1 MSKTAS
7 VADAPV
13 DPTAFYEEVKRLH
26 LRPLWL
32 QEAHGPHKLAVPYL
46 WKWPEVRAQ
55 MMRASEVVSTE
66 NVERRVLGLM
76 NPGLESSGRF
86 ATTPNLVA
94 AIQMI
99 MPGETAL
106 AHHHTPAALR
116 IIIEGEGAYTCTDG
130 ERLWMEPGD
139 LILTPAW
146 SYHDHKNEGKGP
158 MIWLDGLD
166 VPLIQAMDTF
176 FFELFPGK
184 RTQPAT
190 QADEASLSRF
200 AAPGMRPANFTW
212 QKNYS
217 PLTKY
222 SWKKTMQAL
231 DDLKEPDPYDGL
243 RLEYFNPHTGG
254 PVMPTIGCY
263 AQKLSA
269 GAHTKKHRHSSSAI
283 YYVFRGSGF
292 SVIEGKRFDWSE
304 RDIFVVPGWHGHEHV
319 NLSAREDAILISYTD
334 EPLLKILGIHREES
348 MDTPNEE
355 KR

>member
-1 MSKTAS
+1 
-7 VADAPV
+7 
-13 DPTAFYEEVKRLH
+13 
-26 LRPLWL
+26 
-32 QEAHGPHKLAVPYL
+32 
-46 WKWPEVRAQ
+46 
-55 MMRASEVVSTE
+55 
-66 NVERRVLGLM
+66 
-76 NPGLESSGRF
+76 
-86 ATTPNLVA
+86 
-94 AIQMI
+94 
-99 MPGETAL
+99 
-106 AHHHTPAALR
+106 
-116 IIIEGEGAYTCTDG
+116 
-130 ERLWMEPGD
+130 
-139 LILTPAW
+139 
-146 SYHDHKNEGKGP
+146 
-158 MIWLDGLD
+158 
-166 VPLIQAMDTF
+166 
-176 FFELFPGK
+176 
-184 RTQPAT
+184 
-190 QADEASLSRF
+190 
-200 AAPGMRPANFTW
+200 
-212 QKNYS
+212 
-217 PLTKY
+217 
-222 SWKKTMQAL
+222 MQAL

>member
-1 MSKTAS
+1 MSKTAAKD
-7 VADAPV
+7 VV
-13 DPTAFYEEVKRLH
+13 DSEAFYEEVKRMH

-32 QEAHGPHKLAVPYL
+32 QQAHGPHKLAVPYL
-46 WKWPEVRAQ
+46 WKWAEVRAQ

-76 NPGLESSGRF
+76 NPGLENSGRF

-116 IIIEGEGAYTCTDG
+116 IIIEGESSYTCTDG

-146 SYHDHKNEGKGP
+146 SYHDHKNESDGP
-158 MIWLDGLD
+158 MMWLDGLD
-166 VPLIQAMDTF
+166 VPLVQSMDTM

-184 RTQPAT
+184 RTQPPT
-190 QADEASLSRF
+190 QADEASMTRF
-200 AAPGMRPANFTW
+200 SAPGMRPANFTW
-212 QKNYS
+212 EKKYS

-222 SWKKTMQAL
+222 SWKKMVQAL
-231 DDLKEPDPYDGL
+231 DDMKEPDPYDDL

-263 AQKLSA
+263 AQKLRP
-269 GAHTKKHRHSSSAI
+269 GAHTKKHRHSSAVI
-283 YYVFRGSGF
+283 YYVFRGSGH

-304 RDIFVVPGWHGHEHV
+304 RDIFVVPGWHWHEHV
-319 NLSAREDAILISYTD
+319 NWSAGEDAILISYTD
-334 EPLLKILGIHREES
+334 EPLLKTLGIHREES
-348 MDTPNEE
+348 TDASQQEN
-355 KR
+355 R